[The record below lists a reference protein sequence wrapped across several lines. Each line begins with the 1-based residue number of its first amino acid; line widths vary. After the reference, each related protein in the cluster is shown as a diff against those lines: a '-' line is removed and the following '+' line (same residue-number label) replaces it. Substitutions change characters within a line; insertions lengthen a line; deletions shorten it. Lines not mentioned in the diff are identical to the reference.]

1 VASPVSVIITVRN
14 EVRSI
19 DACVRSIVGQ
29 TRAPDEVVVV
39 DGGSTD
45 GTLER
50 LRALAA
56 ADPRIRVY
64 AVPGA
69 NISAGRN
76 SAIGHA
82 AGPII
87 AVTDA
92 GTVLRPD
99 WLFHLV
105 QPLEADAALGVSAGF
120 YEAGGHTF
128 FERCLSTVIT
138 TQLWEVDPA
147 HFLPSSRSVAFRK
160 EWWSRVGGYP
170 EWLRHCEDLVF
181 DLALKRAGA
190 RFAFAPDAIVSW
202 DARPTLGRFF
212 RQYVEYARGDAHASL
227 WPLRHAIRYAAYAS
241 GCVLVALAATG
252 ARWALPVA
260 ALGAAVYMSRFARRV
275 WRRPPGDGWGPRIR
289 ALALI
294 PIIVVTGDIAKML
307 GYALGWWDRLARGRP
322 SPSRSAARATSTQR
336 T

>member
-1 VASPVSVIITVRN
+1 MTAVSVIITVRN
-14 EVRSI
+14 EARSI
-19 DACVRSIVGQ
+19 DACVRSIVDQ
-29 TRAPDEVVVV
+29 THAPDEVVVV

-56 ADPRIRVY
+56 VDARIRVY

-76 SAIGHA
+76 SAVGHA

-99 WLFHLV
+99 WLAHLV
-105 QPLEADAALGVSAGF
+105 RPLEADESIGVSAGF

-147 HFLPSSRSVAFRK
+147 RFLPSSRSVAFRK

-181 DLALKRAGA
+181 DMALKRAGA
-190 RFAFAPDAIVSW
+190 PFVFAPDAIVSW
-202 DARPTLGRFF
+202 NARPTLGRFF
-212 RQYVEYARGDAHASL
+212 RQYVEYARGDAQASL
-227 WPLRHAIRYAAYAS
+227 WPRRHAIRYTAYIV
-241 GCVLVALAATG
+241 GCVLVALAAKG
-252 ARWALPVA
+252 IWWALPLLA
-260 ALGAAVYMSRFARRV
+260 IGAAVYLSRFVRRL
-275 WRRPPGDGWGPRIR
+275 WHRPPDSGVGARIG
-289 ALALI
+289 ALALL
-294 PIIVVTGDIAKML
+294 PVIVMTGDIAKML
-307 GYALGWWDRLARGRP
+307 GYAQGWGSRLAHGRP
-322 SPSRSAARATSTQR
+322 ARTASATAMSRQPT
-336 T
+336 

>member
-1 VASPVSVIITVRN
+1 MASPVSVIITVRN
-14 EVRSI
+14 EGRSI

-50 LRALAA
+50 LRTLAA
-56 ADPRIRVY
+56 ADARIHVY
-64 AVPGA
+64 TVPGA

-76 SAIGHA
+76 CAIDHA

-99 WLFHLV
+99 WLAHLV
-105 QPLEADAALGVSAGF
+105 RPLETDASLGVSAGF

-138 TQLWEVDPA
+138 AQLWEVDPA
-147 HFLPSSRSVAFRK
+147 QFLPSSRSVAFRK

-181 DLALKRAGA
+181 DMALKRAGA
-190 RFAFAPDAIVSW
+190 PFAFAPDAIVSW
-202 DARPTLGRFF
+202 NARPTLGRFF
-212 RQYVEYARGDAHASL
+212 RQYVEYARGDAHAGL
-227 WPLRHAIRYAAYAS
+227 WPLRHAVRYGAYVA
-241 GCVLVALAATG
+241 GCVLVALAARG
-252 ARWALPVA
+252 VWWALPAA
-260 ALGAAVYMSRFARRV
+260 ALGAAAYLSRFARRV
-275 WRRPPGDGWGPRIR
+275 WRRPPGGGPGPRIR
-289 ALALI
+289 ALALL
-294 PIIVVTGDIAKML
+294 PVIVVTGDVAKML
-307 GYALGWWDRLARGRP
+307 GYALGWWDRLVRGRP
-322 SPSRSAARATSTQR
+322 SPSRSTATATQR